1 MTCTRRSICIAASI
15 AHFALT
21 HNALLAQ
28 SLFMALRPPGSAT
41 FRPAATSGDGR
52 VVVGTGGPDRKST
65 RLNSSHLGISYA
77 VFCWNKKKPRGLLH
91 SGGAAEDRLP
101 PHPVFHSDIRLHP
114 PVALRSLA

>member
-52 VVVGTGGPDRKST
+52 VVVGTGGPGAGYRWTQEEGFTPLPLMPGD
-65 RLNSSHLGISYA
+65 NSGWVNGLSSDGQVA
-77 VFCWNKKKPRGLLH
+77 VGV
-91 SGGAAEDRLP
+91 SG
-101 PHPVFHSDIRLHP
+101 
-114 PVALRSLA
+114 